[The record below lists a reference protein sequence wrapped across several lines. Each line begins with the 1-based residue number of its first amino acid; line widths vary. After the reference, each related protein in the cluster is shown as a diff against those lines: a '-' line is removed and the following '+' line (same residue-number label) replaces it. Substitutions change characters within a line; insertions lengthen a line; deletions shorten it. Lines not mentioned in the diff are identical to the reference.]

1 MNHRCTHPTGQATQA
16 AQRGVTL
23 VESLIVLAVAA
34 VTLGAAVPGF
44 ESARER
50 RHLEGA
56 AAQLETDLHFAR
68 SLAAAHHEALRV
80 SFTNGADGSGYVI
93 HHGSARHC
101 RAEPGGTASCNGPA
115 RVHRVVHFAPGDA
128 VGVQA
133 NVSSILFDP
142 LKGTSTPTGTLRVV
156 GRSGAAVH
164 QVVNLMGRVRS
175 CTPTPTLFGYPRC

>member
-1 MNHRCTHPTGQATQA
+1 MDLRHHQAA
-16 AQRGVTL
+16 AGRAQRGVTL

-34 VTLGAAVPGF
+34 VALGAAIPGF

-80 SFTNGADGSGYVI
+80 SFSRDAAGSGYVV
-93 HHGSARHC
+93 HQGSARHC
-101 RAEPGGTASCNGPA
+101 RALAGGAADCNGPA
-115 RVHRVVHFAPGDA
+115 RVVRVVHFAPGETVA
-128 VGVQA
+128 LQA
-133 NVSSILFDP
+133 NVNSILFDP
-142 LKGTSTPTGTLRVV
+142 LKGTSTPTGTLRVI
-156 GRSGAAVH
+156 GRSGAALH

>member
-1 MNHRCTHPTGQATQA
+1 MNPSRNQSAVQA

-23 VESLIVLAVAA
+23 VESLIVLAVTA
-34 VTLGAAVPGF
+34 VALGAAVPGF

-68 SLAAAHHEALRV
+68 SLASAHHEALRV
-80 SFTNGADGSGYVI
+80 SFSSTADGSGYVI

-101 RAEPGGTASCNGPA
+101 RAEPDGRAVCDGAA
-115 RVHRVVHFAPGDA
+115 RVHRVVHYAAGDA
-128 VGVQA
+128 VRLQS
-133 NVSSILFDP
+133 NVNSMLFDP
-142 LKGTSTPTGTLRVV
+142 LKGTSTPTGTLRMV
-156 GRSGAAVH
+156 GRSGAAIH

-175 CTPTPTLFGYPRC
+175 CSPAPALWGYPRC

>member
-1 MNHRCTHPTGQATQA
+1 MNPRSQGPARPA

-23 VESLIVLAVAA
+23 VESLIVLAVTA
-34 VTLGAAVPGF
+34 VVLGAALPGF

-68 SLAAAHHEALRV
+68 SLAAAHHESLRV
-80 SFTNGADGSGYVI
+80 SFTSGAGGSGWVI
-93 HHGSARHC
+93 HQGGARHC
-101 RAEPGGTASCNGPA
+101 RAEADGSAQCNGPA

-175 CTPTPTLFGYPRC
+175 CSPTATLYGYPRC

>member
-1 MNHRCTHPTGQATQA
+1 MQALHARTAPPRKQG
-16 AQRGVTL
+16 GVTL
-23 VESLIVLAVAA
+23 VESLIALAVSAI
-34 VTLGAAVPGF
+34 VLGAAIPGF

-80 SFTNGADGSGYVI
+80 SFSSNAQGSGYVI

-101 RAEPGGTASCNGPA
+101 VAEADGSAACNGPA
-115 RVHRVVHFAPGDA
+115 RVHRVVHFAPDGA

-156 GRSGAAVH
+156 GRNGGAVH

-175 CTPTPTLFGYPRC
+175 CSPTASLFGYPRC

>member
-1 MNHRCTHPTGQATQA
+1 MNRRHLHPA
-16 AQRGVTL
+16 ARRAQFGVTL
-23 VESLIVLAVAA
+23 VESLIVLAVGA
-34 VTLGAAVPGF
+34 VALGAAVPGF

-68 SLAAAHHEALRV
+68 SLATAHHEALRV
-80 SFTNGADGSGYVI
+80 SFSSGAGGSGYVV
-93 HHGSARHC
+93 HQGSARHC
-101 RAEPGGTASCNGPA
+101 RALAGGAADCNGPA
-115 RVHRVVHFAPGDA
+115 RVVRVVHFAPGDA

-156 GRSGAAVH
+156 GRSGAAIH

-175 CTPTPTLFGYPRC
+175 CSPTPTLFGYARC